1 MAHSNTATLGGW
13 GAFVVQVGLLVVGGF
28 SVLILF
34 SFGGQVV
41 VAPALLPAQWMIAR
55 DTSGWVSVLF
65 SVLGAVLLAEV
76 LYLGFALVVGES
88 PVAVALG
95 VPVAVA
101 GGYLFY
107 RTSRRRQPGA

>member
-1 MAHSNTATLGGW
+1 MAHSSTATLGGW
-13 GAFVVQVGLLVVGGF
+13 RTLVVQVGLLIVGGL

-55 DTSGWVSVLF
+55 DTSGWVSVMF

-76 LYLGFALVVGES
+76 LYLGFALVVGETAI
-88 PVAVALG
+88 AVAIG
-95 VPVAVA
+95 VPVALL
-101 GGYLFY
+101 GGFLFY
-107 RTSRRRQPGA
+107 RTSQKRRDKG